1 MNSDTMSN
9 NPIPRKTKIVAT
21 IGPASD
27 SPEILKQ
34 MIEAGM
40 NVARLNMSF
49 GVDDV
54 QQQRLDRIRQVA
66 SDMGCSIAIMADTKG
81 IEIRTGKLA
90 DSTAEI
96 KADNKFILYSY
107 DREGNEQGV
116 SVNYA
121 NLHNEV
127 SPGTPILLNDGAI
140 ELEVQSIDQT
150 HGGEVHCRVIHG
162 GLLRENKSVNLP
174 DTQLEMSA
182 VSPENQEEILR
193 ELSFAAEN
201 NVEYIAASFVQNA
214 DDIIKMRAILA
225 DKGVKIPIIAKI
237 ENRAGIDNLTAI
249 VAVADGTM
257 VARGDLGV
265 ELPLAD
271 VPGMQK
277 RIIQATV
284 TSGKPVI
291 TATEM
296 LASME
301 NNPKPTRAE
310 ASDVA
315 NAILDGSS
323 AIMLSGETAMGKYPV
338 KSVQMMASLAV
349 RAEASLKEFGYLQKI
364 QPHSSNVVTEAVSQA
379 AITMANH
386 LKASAIIS
394 LTESGF
400 TSRQISKYR
409 PESMILAVTGR
420 KSVVLRSSMN
430 WGVYSIL
437 YKKGASNTEKL
448 DYALEEG
455 KRRGFIK
462 SQDIIVVTAGPG
474 QEAGG
479 TNMVRVITVP

>member
-1 MNSDTMSN
+1 MSK
-9 NPIPRKTKIVAT
+9 PPVQRKTKIVAT

-27 SPEILKQ
+27 SPEMLRK

-49 GVDDV
+49 GVDEV
-54 QQQRLDRIRQVA
+54 QQQRLERVRQVA
-66 SDMGCSIAIMADTKG
+66 REMGRPIAIMADTKG

-90 DSTAEI
+90 DGTAQI
-96 KADNKFILYSY
+96 SADEEFILYSY
-107 DREGNEQGV
+107 AREGSQSGV

-127 SPGTPILLNDGAI
+127 KEGTPILLNDGAI
-140 ELEVQSIDQT
+140 ELEVEHIEQD

-174 DTQLEMSA
+174 ETQLEMSA
-182 VSPENQEEILR
+182 VSPENQQEILR

-201 NVEYIAASFVQNA
+201 KVEYIAASFVQTA
-214 DDIIKMRAILA
+214 EDVIKMRSILT
-225 DKGVKIPIIAKI
+225 DKGVNIPIIAKI
-237 ENRAGIDNLTAI
+237 ENKAGIENLSAI

-271 VPGMQK
+271 VPTMQK
-277 RIIQATV
+277 QIIQATV

-301 NNPKPTRAE
+301 TNPKPTRAE

-338 KSVQMMASLAV
+338 ESVVMMASLAV
-349 RAEASLKEFGYLQKI
+349 RAEASLAEFGYLQKI
-364 QPHSSNVVTEAVSQA
+364 RPHSSNVVTEAVSQA

-409 PESMILAVTGR
+409 PESLILAVTR
-420 KSVVLRSSMN
+420 TESVVLRSAMN

-437 YKKGASNTEKL
+437 YKEGGNNDEKL
-448 DYALEEG
+448 DYALEVG
-455 KRRGFIK
+455 KSRGYIK
-462 SQDIIVVTAGPG
+462 PQDIIVVTAGPG

-479 TNMVRVITVP
+479 TNMVRVLTVP

>member
-1 MNSDTMSN
+1 MTNKLV
-9 NPIPRKTKIVAT
+9 PRKTKIVAT

-49 GVDDV
+49 GVDEV
-54 QQQRLDRIRQVA
+54 QQNRLDRIRQVA
-66 SDMGCSIAIMADTKG
+66 RDMGRSIAIMADTKG

-90 DSTAEI
+90 DGTI
-96 KADNKFILYSY
+96 MLNADDTFILYSY
-107 DREGNEQGV
+107 SREGNQEGV
-116 SVNYA
+116 SVNYN

-127 SPGTPILLNDGAI
+127 GKSTPILLNDGAI
-140 ELEVQSIDQT
+140 ELEVEDIVQE

-174 DTQLEMSA
+174 DTQLKMTA
-182 VSPENQEEILR
+182 VSPENQEEIYR

-201 NVEYIAASFVQNA
+201 KVEYIAASFVQDA
-214 DDIIKMRAILA
+214 EDVIKMRAILT
-225 DKGVKIPIIAKI
+225 DKGVNIPIIAKI
-237 ENRAGIDNLTAI
+237 ENRAGIDNLNAI

-271 VPGMQK
+271 VPAMQK
-277 RIIQATV
+277 RIIQSTV
-284 TSGKPVI
+284 SSGKPVI

-301 NNPKPTRAE
+301 ANPKPTRAE

-338 KSVQMMASLAV
+338 ESVKMMASIAI
-349 RAEASLKEFGYLQKI
+349 RAEASLKEFGFLQKI
-364 QPHSSNVVTEAVSQA
+364 KPHSSNVVTEAVSQA
-379 AITMANH
+379 AITMADH

-409 PESMILAVTGR
+409 PESLILAVTG
-420 KSVVLRSSMN
+420 SEDVVLRSSMN
-430 WGVYSIL
+430 WGVHSIL
-437 YKKGASNTEKL
+437 YKAGASNDEKL
-448 DYALEEG
+448 EYALEEG
-455 KRRGFIK
+455 KRLGFIK

>member
-1 MNSDTMSN
+1 MPNKLV
-9 NPIPRKTKIVAT
+9 PRKTKIVAT

-49 GVDDV
+49 GVDEV
-54 QQQRLDRIRQVA
+54 QQKRLDRVRQVA
-66 SDMGCSIAIMADTKG
+66 RDMGCSIAIMADTKG
-81 IEIRTGKLA
+81 IEIRTGRLA
-90 DSTAEI
+90 DGTATLN
-96 KADNKFILYSY
+96 ADDIFILYSY
-107 DREGNEQGV
+107 SREGNQDGV
-116 SVNYA
+116 SVNYS

-127 SPGTPILLNDGAI
+127 SKGTDILLNDGAI
-140 ELEVQSIDQT
+140 ELKVEEIMQE

-174 DTQLEMSA
+174 DTQLKMSA
-182 VSPENQEEILR
+182 VSPENQEEIYR
-193 ELSFAAEN
+193 ELTFAAEN
-201 NVEYIAASFVQNA
+201 KVEYIAASFVQDA
-214 DDIIKMRAILA
+214 EDVIKMRAILA
-225 DKGVKIPIIAKI
+225 DKGVSIPIIAKI
-237 ENRAGIDNLTAI
+237 ENRAGIENLNAI

-271 VPGMQK
+271 VPAMQK

-284 TSGKPVI
+284 SNGKPVI

-301 NNPKPTRAE
+301 ANPKPTRAE

-338 KSVQMMASLAV
+338 ESVKMMASIAI

-364 QPHSSNVVTEAVSQA
+364 KPHSSNVVTEAVSQA
-379 AITMANH
+379 AITMADH
-386 LKASAIIS
+386 LKAAAIIS

-409 PESMILAVTGR
+409 PESLILAVTG
-420 KSVVLRSSMN
+420 SEHVVLRSSMN

-437 YKKGASNTEKL
+437 YKAGASNAEKL
-448 DYALEEG
+448 EYALEEG
-455 KRRGFIK
+455 KRLGFIK

>member
-1 MNSDTMSN
+1 MINKAL
-9 NPIPRKTKIVAT
+9 PRKTKIVAT

-27 SPEILKQ
+27 SPEIIKQ
-34 MIEAGM
+34 MIESGM

-54 QQQRLDRIRQVA
+54 QQNRLNTIRQVA
-66 SDMGCSIAIMADTKG
+66 SDMGCYIAIMADTKG
-81 IEIRTGKLA
+81 IEIRTGKLVEG
-90 DSTAEI
+90 TARI
-96 KADNKFILYSY
+96 KADDMFILYSY
-107 DREGNEQGV
+107 TREGNEDGV
-116 SVNYA
+116 AVNYG

-127 SPGTPILLNDGAI
+127 TAGTSILLNDGAI
-140 ELEVQSIDQT
+140 ELEVEKIVQK

-182 VSPENQEEILR
+182 VSPENQEEIYR

-201 NVEYIAASFVQNA
+201 NVEYIAASFVQDA
-214 DDIIKMRAILA
+214 EDVIKMRAILE
-225 DKGVKIPIIAKI
+225 DKGVNIPIIAKI
-237 ENRAGIDNLTAI
+237 ENRAGIENLKAI

-271 VPGMQK
+271 VPAMQK
-277 RIIQATV
+277 RIIQSTV

-301 NNPKPTRAE
+301 SNPKPTRAE

-338 KSVQMMASLAV
+338 ESVKMMAALAT

-364 QPHSSNVVTEAVSQA
+364 KPHSSNVVTEAVSQA

-386 LKASAIIS
+386 LKATVIIS

-409 PESMILAVTGR
+409 PESLILAVTCS

-430 WGVYSIL
+430 WGVYSVL
-437 YKKGASNTEKL
+437 YKEGGSNQEKL

-455 KRRGFIK
+455 KRQGYIK
-462 SQDIIVVTAGPG
+462 SQDIIVVTAGPN

-479 TNMVRVITVP
+479 TNMVRVLTVP

>member
-1 MNSDTMSN
+1 MSN
-9 NPIPRKTKIVAT
+9 APALRKTKIVAT

-34 MIEAGM
+34 MINAGM

-49 GVDDV
+49 GVDET
-54 QQQRLDRIRQVA
+54 QQKRLEMIRRVA
-66 SDMGCSIAIMADTKG
+66 REMGQHIAIMADTKG

-90 DSTAEI
+90 GSSVELTAGE
-96 KADNKFILYSY
+96 NFILYSY
-107 DREGNEQGV
+107 AREGSEQGV
-116 SVNYA
+116 SVNYN

-127 SPGTPILLNDGAI
+127 KEGTHILLNDGAI
-140 ELEVQSIDQT
+140 ELAVTKIEQT
-150 HGGEVHCRVIHG
+150 HGGEVHCQVIHG

-174 DTQLEMSA
+174 ETQLEMSA
-182 VSPENQEEILR
+182 VSPENQKEILK

-201 NVEYIAASFVQNA
+201 NVEYIAASFVQTA
-214 DDIIKMRAILA
+214 DDVIKIRSILE
-225 DKGVKIPIIAKI
+225 DKGVSIPVIAKI
-237 ENRAGIDNLTAI
+237 ENKAGIENLSAI
-249 VAVADGTM
+249 VALADGTM

-277 RIIQATV
+277 RIIQSTV

-291 TATEM
+291 VATEM

-323 AIMLSGETAMGKYPV
+323 AIMLSGETAMGRYPV
-338 KSVQMMASLAV
+338 EAVKMMALLAE
-349 RAEASLKEFGYLQKI
+349 RAEASLAEFGYLQSI
-364 QPHSSNVVTEAVSQA
+364 RPHNSNVVTEAVSQA

-386 LKASAIIS
+386 LKAAAIIS

-409 PESMILAVTGR
+409 PESLILAVTCTE
-420 KSVVLRSSMN
+420 SVVLRSAMN
-430 WGVYSIL
+430 WGVYCIL
-437 YKKGASNTEKL
+437 YKEGGNNNEKL

-455 KRRGFIK
+455 KRCGFIK
-462 SQDIIVVTAGPG
+462 SKDIIVVTAGPG

-479 TNMVRVITVP
+479 TNMVRVLTVP

>member
-1 MNSDTMSN
+1 MSN
-9 NPIPRKTKIVAT
+9 TPVLRKTKIVAT

-27 SPEILKQ
+27 SPEILKK
-34 MIEAGM
+34 MIRAGM

-49 GVDDV
+49 GVDEV
-54 QQQRLDRIRQVA
+54 QQKRLETIRRVA
-66 SDMGCSIAIMADTKG
+66 REMGEHIAIMADTKG
-81 IEIRTGKLA
+81 IEIRTGKLV
-90 DSTAEI
+90 DTTAELT
-96 KADNKFILYSY
+96 AGDSFILYSY
-107 DREGNEQGV
+107 AREGNREGV
-116 SVNYA
+116 SINYH

-127 SPGTPILLNDGAI
+127 KKGTPILLNDGAI
-140 ELEVQSIDQT
+140 ELEVIKIEQI
-150 HGGEVHCRVIHG
+150 HGGEVHCQVIHG

-174 DTQLEMSA
+174 ETQLEMSA
-182 VSPENQEEILR
+182 VSPENQKEILK

-201 NVEYIAASFVQNA
+201 NVEYIAASFVQTA
-214 DDIIKMRAILA
+214 DDVIKIRAILS
-225 DKGVKIPIIAKI
+225 DKGVSIPVIAKI
-237 ENRAGIDNLTAI
+237 ENKAGIENLSAI

-277 RIIQATV
+277 RIIQSTV
-284 TSGKPVI
+284 TNGKPVI
-291 TATEM
+291 VATEM

-338 KSVQMMASLAV
+338 QAVEMMALLAV
-349 RAEASLKEFGYLQKI
+349 RAEESLAEFGYLQSI
-364 QPHSSNVVTEAVSQA
+364 RPHNSNVVTEAVSQA

-386 LKASAIIS
+386 LKADAIIS

-409 PESMILAVTGR
+409 PESLILAVTCTE
-420 KSVVLRSSMN
+420 SVVLRSAMN
-430 WGVYSIL
+430 WGVYSVL
-437 YKKGASNTEKL
+437 YKEGGNNNEKL

-455 KRRGFIK
+455 KRYGFIK

-479 TNMVRVITVP
+479 TNMVRVLTVP

>member
-1 MNSDTMSN
+1 MSKKLL
-9 NPIPRKTKIVAT
+9 PRKTKIVAT

-27 SPEILKQ
+27 DPDILKQ
-34 MIEAGM
+34 MIKAGM

-49 GVDDV
+49 GVDEV
-54 QQQRLDRIRQVA
+54 QQNRLDLIRRVA
-66 SDMGCSIAIMADTKG
+66 RDMGCSIAIMADTKG

-90 DSTAEI
+90 RAKAELN
-96 KADNKFILYSY
+96 AGDQFILYSY
-107 DREGNEQGV
+107 TREGDYQGV
-116 SVNYA
+116 SVNYG

-127 SPGTPILLNDGAI
+127 SKGTPILLNDGAI
-140 ELEVQSIDQT
+140 ELEVEEIIQK

-162 GLLRENKSVNLP
+162 GVLRENKSVNLP

-182 VSPENQEEILR
+182 VSAENQEEIYR

-201 NVEYIAASFVQNA
+201 NVEYVAASFVQDA
-214 DDIIKMRAILA
+214 EDVIKMRAILE
-225 DKGVKIPIIAKI
+225 DKGVDIPIIAKI
-237 ENRAGIDNLTAI
+237 ENRAGIDNLKAI

-277 RIIQATV
+277 RIIQSTV

-301 NNPKPTRAE
+301 SNPKPTRAE

-338 KSVQMMASLAV
+338 ESVKMMASLAT
-349 RAEASLKEFGYLQKI
+349 RAEVSLKEFGYLQKI

-379 AITMANH
+379 AITMADH
-386 LKASAIIS
+386 LKAAAIIS

-409 PESMILAVTGR
+409 PESLILAVTGS
-420 KSVVLRSSMN
+420 KTVLMRSSMN

-437 YKKGASNTEKL
+437 YKEGATNAEKL
-448 DYALEEG
+448 DYALVEG

-479 TNMVRVITVP
+479 TNMVRVLTVP

>member
-1 MNSDTMSN
+1 MT
-9 NPIPRKTKIVAT
+9 NPIVLRKTKIVAT

-27 SPEILKQ
+27 SDEILKK

-49 GVDDV
+49 GVDEV
-54 QQQRLDRIRQVA
+54 QQQRLDRVRRVA
-66 SDMGCSIAIMADTKG
+66 KEMGRHIAIMADTKG

-90 DSTAEI
+90 DGTVRLAAGEE
-96 KADNKFILYSY
+96 FILYSY
-107 DREGNEQGV
+107 NREGNQEGV

-127 SPGTPILLNDGAI
+127 KAGTPILLNDGAI
-140 ELEVQSIDQT
+140 ELEVEKIEQS

-174 DTQLEMSA
+174 ETQLEMSA

-201 NVEYIAASFVQNA
+201 NVEYIAASFVQTA
-214 DDIIKMRAILA
+214 EDVLKMRSILE
-225 DKGVKIPIIAKI
+225 DKGVNIPIIAKI
-237 ENRAGIDNLTAI
+237 ENKAGIENLNAI

-284 TSGKPVI
+284 TNGKPVI

-301 NNPKPTRAE
+301 SNPKPTRAE

-323 AIMLSGETAMGKYPV
+323 AIMLSGETAMGKYPIQ
-338 KSVQMMASLAV
+338 SVQMMASLPL
-349 RAEASLKEFGYLQKI
+349 RAEASLSEFGYLQKI
-364 QPHSSNVVTEAVSQA
+364 RPHSSNVVTEAVSQA

-386 LKASAIIS
+386 LKVTAIIS

-409 PESMILAVTGR
+409 PESFILAVTCTE
-420 KSVVLRSSMN
+420 SVVMRSAMN
-430 WGVYSIL
+430 WGVYTIL
-437 YKKGASNTEKL
+437 YKEGGNNDEKL
-448 DYALEEG
+448 DYALVEG
-455 KRRGFIK
+455 KRLGYLK
-462 SQDIIVVTAGPG
+462 SQDIVVVTAGPG

-479 TNMVRVITVP
+479 TNMVRVLTVP

>member
-1 MNSDTMSN
+1 MSN
-9 NPIPRKTKIVAT
+9 KLLPRKTKIVAT

-27 SPEILKQ
+27 NPEILKQ

-49 GVDDV
+49 GVDEV
-54 QQQRLDRIRQVA
+54 QQNRLDLIRQVA
-66 SDMGCSIAIMADTKG
+66 RDMGCSIAIMADTKG
-81 IEIRTGKLA
+81 IEIRTGPLTSAK
-90 DSTAEI
+90 AELN
-96 KADNKFILYSY
+96 AGDQFILYSY
-107 DREGNEQGV
+107 TRVGDCQGV
-116 SVNYA
+116 SVNYG

-127 SPGTPILLNDGAI
+127 IKGTPILLNDGAI
-140 ELEVQSIDQT
+140 ELEVEEIVQK

-174 DTQLEMSA
+174 DTQLEMTA
-182 VSPENQEEILR
+182 VSPENQEEIYR

-201 NVEYIAASFVQNA
+201 NVEYIAASFVQGA
-214 DDIIKMRAILA
+214 EDVIKMRSILE
-225 DKGVKIPIIAKI
+225 DKGVDIPIIAKI
-237 ENRAGIDNLTAI
+237 ENRAGIENLKAI

-284 TSGKPVI
+284 TRGKPVI

-301 NNPKPTRAE
+301 SNPKPTRAE

-338 KSVQMMASLAV
+338 ESVKMMATLAI
-349 RAEASLKEFGYLQKI
+349 RAELSLKEFGYLQNI
-364 QPHSSNVVTEAVSQA
+364 QPHNSNVVTEAVSQA

-386 LKASAIIS
+386 LKAAAIIS

-409 PESMILAVTGR
+409 PESLIVAVTG
-420 KSVVLRSSMN
+420 SETVLMRSSMN

-437 YKKGASNTEKL
+437 YKEGATNTEKL
-448 DYALEEG
+448 DYALVEA

-462 SQDIIVVTAGPG
+462 SQDIVVVTAGPG

-479 TNMVRVITVP
+479 TNMVRVLTVP

>member
-1 MNSDTMSN
+1 MSN
-9 NPIPRKTKIVAT
+9 KAVPRKTKIVAT

-27 SPEILKQ
+27 SPEILKK

-49 GVDDV
+49 GVDEV
-54 QQQRLDRIRQVA
+54 QQNRLNTIRKVA
-66 SDMGCSIAIMADTKG
+66 KEMGCSIAIMADTKG

-90 DSTAEI
+90 ENTVTLN
-96 KADNKFILYSY
+96 ADDNFILYSY
-107 DREGNEQGV
+107 TREGNQQGV
-116 SVNYA
+116 SVNYS

-127 SPGTPILLNDGAI
+127 RVGTAILLNDGAI
-140 ELEVQSIDQT
+140 ELEVKSIDET
-150 HGGEVHCRVIHG
+150 HGGEVHCQVIHG

-174 DTQLEMSA
+174 DTELSMSA
-182 VSPENQEEILR
+182 VSPENQEEIFR
-193 ELSFAAEN
+193 ELGFAAEN
-201 NVEYIAASFVQNA
+201 NVEYVAASFVQNA
-214 DDIIKMRAILA
+214 EDVIKMRAILE
-225 DKGVKIPIIAKI
+225 DKGASIPIIAKI
-237 ENRAGIDNLTAI
+237 ENKAGIENLAAI

-271 VPGMQK
+271 VPAMQK
-277 RIIQATV
+277 RIIQSTV

-323 AIMLSGETAMGKYPV
+323 AIMLSGETAMGRYPV
-338 KSVQMMASLAV
+338 ESVKMMAALSI

-364 QPHSSNVVTEAVSQA
+364 KPHSSNVVTEAVSQA

-409 PESMILAVTGR
+409 PESLILAVTGSE
-420 KSVVLRSSMN
+420 SVVLRSSMN
-430 WGVYSIL
+430 WGVYSVL
-437 YKKGASNTEKL
+437 YKGGGNNSEKL
-448 DYALEEG
+448 EYALEEG
-455 KRRGFIK
+455 KRHGFIK
-462 SQDIIVVTAGPG
+462 SQDIVVVTTGPG

>member
-1 MNSDTMSN
+1 MTNKVV
-9 NPIPRKTKIVAT
+9 PRKTKIVAT

-34 MIEAGM
+34 MMEAGM

-49 GVDDV
+49 GVDEI
-54 QQQRLDRIRQVA
+54 QQNRLDTIRRVA
-66 SDMGCSIAIMADTKG
+66 HEMGYSIAIMADTKG
-81 IEIRTGKLA
+81 IEIRTGKLLD
-90 DSTAEI
+90 DSVMLNAG
-96 KADNKFILYSY
+96 DDFILYSY
-107 DREGNEQGV
+107 TRQGNEQGV
-116 SVNYA
+116 SVNYG

-127 SPGTPILLNDGAI
+127 KRGTPILLNDGAI
-140 ELEVQSIDQT
+140 ELEVQDMIKK

-182 VSPENQEEILR
+182 VSPENQEEIYR
-193 ELSFAAEN
+193 ELSFAAKN
-201 NVEYIAASFVQNA
+201 NVEYIAASFVQGA
-214 DDIIKMRAILA
+214 DDILKMRAILE
-225 DKGVKIPIIAKI
+225 DKGVNIPIIAKI
-237 ENRAGIDNLTAI
+237 ENKAGIENLKAI

-271 VPGMQK
+271 VPAMQK
-277 RIIQATV
+277 RIIQSTV

-301 NNPKPTRAE
+301 SNPKPTRAE

-323 AIMLSGETAMGKYPV
+323 AIMLSGETAMGNYPV
-338 KSVQMMASLAV
+338 ESVKMMASLAI
-349 RAEASLKEFGYLQKI
+349 RAEVSLKEFGYLQKI
-364 QPHSSNVVTEAVSQA
+364 KPHNSNVVTEAVSQA

-386 LKASAIIS
+386 LKAAAIIS

-409 PESMILAVTGR
+409 PDSFILAVTC
-420 KSVVLRSSMN
+420 SELVVLRSSMN
-430 WGVYSIL
+430 WGVYSLL
-437 YKKGASNTEKL
+437 YKGGGSNAEKL
-448 DYALEEG
+448 DFAIEEG
-455 KRRGFIK
+455 KRRGFINA
-462 SQDIIVVTAGPG
+462 QDILVVTAGPG

-479 TNMVRVITVP
+479 TNMVRVITVT

>member
-1 MNSDTMSN
+1 MSKKTAM
-9 NPIPRKTKIVAT
+9 RKTKIVAT

-27 SPEILKQ
+27 SPEILRQ

-49 GVDDV
+49 GVDEV
-54 QQQRLDRIRQVA
+54 QQKRLDLIRQVA
-66 SDMGCSIAIMADTKG
+66 RDMGRSIAIMADTKG
-81 IEIRTGKLA
+81 IEIRTGKLLDTTTTLNA
-90 DSTAEI
+90 D
-96 KADNKFILYSY
+96 DMFILYSY
-107 DREGNEQGV
+107 SREGNQQGV

-121 NLHNEV
+121 NLYNEV
-127 SPGTPILLNDGAI
+127 GPGTAILLNDGAI
-140 ELEVQSIDQT
+140 ELEVVEIVQK

-182 VSPENQEEILR
+182 VSPENQEEIYR

-201 NVEYIAASFVQNA
+201 NVEYIAASFVQDA
-214 DDIIKMRAILA
+214 EDIIKMRAILE
-225 DKGVKIPIIAKI
+225 DKGVTIPIIAKI
-237 ENRAGIDNLTAI
+237 ENRAGIENLKAI
-249 VAVADGTM
+249 VVVADGTM

-271 VPGMQK
+271 VPAMQK
-277 RIIQATV
+277 RIIQTTV

-301 NNPKPTRAE
+301 ANPKPTRAE

-323 AIMLSGETAMGKYPV
+323 AIMLSGETAVGKYPV
-338 KSVQMMASLAV
+338 ESVKMMASLAV
-349 RAEASLKEFGYLQKI
+349 RAEASLREFGYLQKI
-364 QPHSSNVVTEAVSQA
+364 KPHSSNVVTEAVSQA
-379 AITMANH
+379 AITMADH
-386 LKASAIIS
+386 LKAAAIIS

-409 PESMILAVTGR
+409 PESLILAVTA
-420 KSVVLRSSMN
+420 SETVVLHSSMN

-437 YKKGASNTEKL
+437 YKEGGSNAEKL
-448 DYALEEG
+448 DYALTEAKHLG
-455 KRRGFIK
+455 LIK
-462 SQDIIVVTAGPG
+462 TQDIIVVTAGPG

>member
-1 MNSDTMSN
+1 MTNK
-9 NPIPRKTKIVAT
+9 PVQRKTKIVAT

-27 SPEILKQ
+27 SPEMLKQ

-49 GVDDV
+49 GVDEV
-54 QQQRLDRIRQVA
+54 QQDRLERVRQVA
-66 SDMGCSIAIMADTKG
+66 QEMGRPIAIMADTKG

-90 DSTAEI
+90 DGTAELS
-96 KADNKFILYSY
+96 AGEEFILYSY
-107 DREGNEQGV
+107 SREGNKEGV
-116 SVNYA
+116 SINYA

-127 SPGTPILLNDGAI
+127 QEGTPILLNDGAI
-140 ELEVQSIDQT
+140 ELEVERIEQS

-174 DTQLEMSA
+174 ETQLKMSA
-182 VSPENQEEILR
+182 VSPENQQEILR

-201 NVEYIAASFVQNA
+201 NVEYIAASFVQTA
-214 DDIIKMRAILA
+214 EDVIRMRSILE

-237 ENRAGIDNLTAI
+237 ENKAGIENLNAI

-271 VPGMQK
+271 VPSMQK

-284 TSGKPVI
+284 TNGKPVI

-338 KSVQMMASLAV
+338 EAVKMMASLAV
-349 RAEASLKEFGYLQKI
+349 RAEASLAEFGYLQKI
-364 QPHSSNVVTEAVSQA
+364 RPHSSNVVTEAVSQA

-409 PESMILAVTGR
+409 PESLILAVTCTS
-420 KSVVLRSSMN
+420 SVVQRSAMN

-437 YKKGASNTEKL
+437 YKEEGDNIKKL
-448 DYALEEG
+448 EYALEEG
-455 KRRGFIK
+455 KRCGYIK

-479 TNMVRVITVP
+479 TNMVRVLTVP

>member
-1 MNSDTMSN
+1 
-9 NPIPRKTKIVAT
+9 
-21 IGPASD
+21 
-27 SPEILKQ
+27 
-34 MIEAGM
+34 
-40 NVARLNMSF
+40 
-49 GVDDV
+49 
-54 QQQRLDRIRQVA
+54 
-66 SDMGCSIAIMADTKG
+66 
-81 IEIRTGKLA
+81 
-90 DSTAEI
+90 
-96 KADNKFILYSY
+96 
-107 DREGNEQGV
+107 
-116 SVNYA
+116 

-127 SPGTPILLNDGAI
+127 SKGTPILLNDGAI
-140 ELEVQSIDQT
+140 ELEVEDIVQK

-182 VSPENQEEILR
+182 VSPENQEEIYR

-214 DDIIKMRAILA
+214 EDVIKIRAILA
-225 DKGVKIPIIAKI
+225 DKGVDIPIIAKI
-237 ENRAGIDNLTAI
+237 ENRAGIENLTSI

-277 RIIQATV
+277 RIIQSTV

-301 NNPKPTRAE
+301 SNPKPTRAE
-310 ASDVA
+310 ASDVV

-338 KSVQMMASLAV
+338 ESVKMMASLAIH
-349 RAEASLKEFGYLQKI
+349 AEASLKEFGYLQKI
-364 QPHSSNVVTEAVSQA
+364 KPHNSNVVTEAVSQA

-409 PESMILAVTGR
+409 PESLILAITGTE
-420 KSVVLRSSMN
+420 SVVLRSSMN

-437 YKKGASNTEKL
+437 YKEGATNTEKL
-448 DYALEEG
+448 DYGLEEG
-455 KRRGFIK
+455 KLRGYLK
-462 SQDIIVVTAGPG
+462 SQDIVVVTTGPG
-474 QEAGG
+474 QKAGG

>member
-1 MNSDTMSN
+1 MTNKAV
-9 NPIPRKTKIVAT
+9 PRKTKIVAT
-21 IGPASD
+21 VGPASD

-34 MIEAGM
+34 MIDAGM

-49 GVDDV
+49 GVDEV
-54 QQQRLDRIRQVA
+54 QQKRLDTIRQVA
-66 SDMGCSIAIMADTKG
+66 SDMGRSIAIMADTKG
-81 IEIRTGKLA
+81 IEIRTGKLTDGTARLNA
-90 DSTAEI
+90 D
-96 KADNKFILYSY
+96 DQFILYSY
-107 DREGNEQGV
+107 AREGNQKGV

-127 SPGTPILLNDGAI
+127 SKDTPILLNDGAI
-140 ELEVQSIDQT
+140 ELQVEEIVQM

-182 VSPENQEEILR
+182 VSPENQEEIYR

-201 NVEYIAASFVQNA
+201 NVEYVAASFVQDA
-214 DDIIKMRAILA
+214 EDVIKMRAILE
-225 DKGVKIPIIAKI
+225 DKGVNIPIIAKI
-237 ENRAGIDNLTAI
+237 ENRAGIENLKAI

-271 VPGMQK
+271 VPAMQK
-277 RIIQATV
+277 RIIQSTV

-301 NNPKPTRAE
+301 TNPKPTRAE

-338 KSVQMMASLAV
+338 ESVKMMASLAV

-364 QPHSSNVVTEAVSQA
+364 KPHSSNVVTEAVSQA

-386 LKASAIIS
+386 LKAAAIIS

-409 PESMILAVTGR
+409 PESLILAVTASE
-420 KSVVLRSSMN
+420 SVVSRSSMN
-430 WGVYSIL
+430 WGVYCVL
-437 YKKGASNTEKL
+437 YKNGGDNDAKL
-448 DYALEEG
+448 DYALEQG
-455 KRRGFIK
+455 KLHGFIK

-474 QEAGG
+474 QKAGG

>member
-1 MNSDTMSN
+1 MPNS
-9 NPIPRKTKIVAT
+9 PAPRKTKIVAT

-27 SPEILKQ
+27 SPEILRQ

-49 GVDDV
+49 GVDEV
-54 QQQRLDRIRQVA
+54 QQQRLDLIRQVA
-66 SDMGCSIAIMADTKG
+66 REVGRPIAIMADTKG
-81 IEIRTGKLA
+81 IEIRTGKLR
-90 DSTAEI
+90 DEKAEI
-96 KADNKFILYSY
+96 NAGDEFILYSY
-107 DREGNEQGV
+107 RREGNEQGV
-116 SVNYA
+116 SVNYG

-127 SPGTPILLNDGAI
+127 NKGTPILLNDGAI
-140 ELEVQSIDQT
+140 ELEVEEIQQE
-150 HGGEVHCRVIHG
+150 HGGEVHCRVVHG
-162 GLLRENKSVNLP
+162 GQLRENKSVNLP

-193 ELSFAAEN
+193 ELAFAAEN

-214 DDIIKMRAILA
+214 EDVIKMRAILE
-225 DKGVKIPIIAKI
+225 DKGVSIPIIAKI
-237 ENRAGIDNLTAI
+237 ENRAGIDNLSAI

-271 VPGMQK
+271 VPSMQK
-277 RIIQATV
+277 RIIKATV
-284 TSGKPVI
+284 TNGKPVI

-301 NNPKPTRAE
+301 SNPKPTRAE

-323 AIMLSGETAMGKYPV
+323 AIMLSGETAVGKYPV
-338 KSVQMMASLAV
+338 ESVKMMATLAV
-349 RAEASLKEFGYLQKI
+349 RAEASLAEFGYLQKI
-364 QPHSSNVVTEAVSQA
+364 RPHSSNVVTEAVSQA

-386 LKASAIIS
+386 LNAAAIIS

-409 PESMILAVTGR
+409 PESLILAVTGSE
-420 KSVVLRSSMN
+420 SVVLRSAMN

-437 YKKGASNTEKL
+437 YKEGSNNKEKL
-448 DYALEEG
+448 DYALAEG
-455 KRRGFIK
+455 KYYGFIK

-474 QEAGG
+474 HEAGG

>member
-1 MNSDTMSN
+1 MTSKAA
-9 NPIPRKTKIVAT
+9 PRKTKIVAT

-27 SPEILKQ
+27 SPEILRQ
-34 MIEAGM
+34 MIAAGM

-49 GVDDV
+49 GVGEV
-54 QQQRLDRIRQVA
+54 QQKRLDTIRQVA
-66 SDMGCSIAIMADTKG
+66 SDMGRSIAVMADTKG

-90 DSTAEI
+90 DGRATLNAN
-96 KADNKFILYSY
+96 DMFILYSY
-107 DREGNEQGV
+107 SREGNQQGV
-116 SVNYA
+116 SVNYS

-127 SPGTPILLNDGAI
+127 NQGTPILLNDGAI
-140 ELEVQSIDQT
+140 ELEVIEIIQT

-174 DTQLEMSA
+174 DTQLEMTA
-182 VSPENQEEILR
+182 VSPENQEEIYR

-201 NVEYIAASFVQNA
+201 KVEYIAASFVQDA
-214 DDIIKMRAILA
+214 EDVIKIRAILQ
-225 DKGVKIPIIAKI
+225 DKGVNIPIIAKI
-237 ENRAGIDNLTAI
+237 ENRAGIENLTAI

-271 VPGMQK
+271 VPAMQK
-277 RIIQATV
+277 RIIQSTV

-301 NNPKPTRAE
+301 TNPKPTRAE

-323 AIMLSGETAMGKYPV
+323 AIMLSGETAMGNYPV
-338 KSVQMMASLAV
+338 ESVNMMAALAV

-364 QPHSSNVVTEAVSQA
+364 KPHGSNVVTEAVSQA

-386 LKASAIIS
+386 LKATAIIS

-409 PESMILAVTGR
+409 PESLILAVTCAE
-420 KSVVLRSSMN
+420 SVVLRSSMN

-437 YKKGASNTEKL
+437 YKACGSNVEKL
-448 DYALEEG
+448 EFALEEG
-455 KRRGFIK
+455 KLQGFFK

-479 TNMVRVITVP
+479 TNMVRVLTVP

>member
-1 MNSDTMSN
+1 MTNKAV
-9 NPIPRKTKIVAT
+9 PRKTKIVGT

-49 GVDDV
+49 GVGEV
-54 QQQRLDRIRQVA
+54 LQNRLNMIRKVA
-66 SDMGCSIAIMADTKG
+66 SEMGCSIAIMADTKG

-90 DSTAEI
+90 DGTARLS
-96 KADNKFILYSY
+96 ADDCFILYSY
-107 DREGNEQGV
+107 TREGNQEGV

-127 SPGTPILLNDGAI
+127 SAGTSILLNDGAI
-140 ELEVQSIDQT
+140 ELEVENIVQE

-174 DTQLEMSA
+174 DTQLEMTA
-182 VSPENQEEILR
+182 VSPENQEEIYR

-201 NVEYIAASFVQNA
+201 NVEYIAASFVQDA
-214 DDIIKMRAILA
+214 EDVIKMRSILE
-225 DKGVKIPIIAKI
+225 DKGVSIPIIAKI
-237 ENRAGIDNLTAI
+237 ENRAGIDNLKAI

-271 VPGMQK
+271 VPAMQK

-301 NNPKPTRAE
+301 SNPKPTRAE

-338 KSVQMMASLAV
+338 ESVKMMASLAI

-364 QPHSSNVVTEAVSQA
+364 TPHTSNIVTEAVSQA
-379 AITMANH
+379 AITMADH

-409 PESMILAVTGR
+409 PESLILAVTAS
-420 KSVVLRSSMN
+420 KTVVLRSSMN
-430 WGVYSIL
+430 WGVYSVL
-437 YKKGASNTEKL
+437 YKDGGNNTEKL
-448 DYALEEG
+448 DYAIEEG
-455 KRRGFIK
+455 KRQGFIK
-462 SQDIIVVTAGPG
+462 SQDIIVVTTGPG

-479 TNMVRVITVP
+479 TNMVRVLTVP

>member
-1 MNSDTMSN
+1 MMNKAV
-9 NPIPRKTKIVAT
+9 PRKTKIVAT

-27 SPEILKQ
+27 SPDILKK

-49 GVDDV
+49 GVDEV
-54 QQQRLDRIRQVA
+54 QQNRLDTIRRVA
-66 SDMGCSIAIMADTKG
+66 RDMGCSIAIMADTKG
-81 IEIRTGKLA
+81 IEIRTGKLTNDTTTLSA
-90 DSTAEI
+90 D
-96 KADNKFILYSY
+96 DKFILYSY
-107 DREGNEQGV
+107 AREGNQDGV

-127 SPGTPILLNDGAI
+127 NPGTSILLNDGAI
-140 ELEVQSIDQT
+140 ELEVEEIIQT
-150 HGGEVHCRVIHG
+150 YGGEVHCRVIHG

-174 DTQLEMSA
+174 DTQLQMSA
-182 VSPENQEEILR
+182 VSPENQEEIR
-193 ELSFAAEN
+193 QELSFAAEN
-201 NVEYIAASFVQNA
+201 NVEYIAASFVQDA
-214 DDIIKMRAILA
+214 EDVIKMRAILA
-225 DKGVKIPIIAKI
+225 DKGVDIPIIAKI
-237 ENRAGIDNLTAI
+237 ENRAGIDNLKAI

-271 VPGMQK
+271 VPAMQK
-277 RIIQATV
+277 RIIQSTV

-301 NNPKPTRAE
+301 MNPKPTRAE

-323 AIMLSGETAMGKYPV
+323 AIMLSGETAMGKYPAESV
-338 KSVQMMASLAV
+338 KMMASLAV

-364 QPHSSNVVTEAVSQA
+364 TPHGSNVVTEAVSQA

-386 LKASAIIS
+386 LKAAAIIS

-409 PESMILAVTGR
+409 PESLILAVTCSE
-420 KSVVLRSSMN
+420 SVVLRSSMN
-430 WGVYSIL
+430 WGVYSLL
-437 YKKGASNTEKL
+437 YREGGNNTEKL
-448 DYALEEG
+448 EFALEEG
-455 KRRGFIK
+455 KYYGFIK
-462 SQDIIVVTAGPG
+462 SKDIIVVTAGPG

>member
-1 MNSDTMSN
+1 MTNKAV
-9 NPIPRKTKIVAT
+9 PRKTKIVAT

-27 SPEILKQ
+27 SPEILRE
-34 MIEAGM
+34 MIAAGM

-49 GVDDV
+49 GVDEV
-54 QQQRLDRIRQVA
+54 QQQRLDRVRQVA
-66 SDMGCSIAIMADTKG
+66 KEMGQSIAIMADTKG

-90 DSTAEI
+90 DLTV
-96 KADNKFILYSY
+96 KLHADDIFILYSY
-107 DREGNEQGV
+107 TREGNQQGV
-116 SVNYA
+116 SVNYS

-127 SPGTPILLNDGAI
+127 SIGTPILLNDGAI
-140 ELEVQSIDQT
+140 DLEVVAIEQQ
-150 HGGEVHCRVIHG
+150 HGGEVHCKVIHG

-174 DTQLEMSA
+174 DTQLKMSA
-182 VSPENQEEILR
+182 VSPENQEEIFR

-201 NVEYIAASFVQNA
+201 NVEYIAASFVQDA
-214 DDIIKMRAILA
+214 EDVIKMRAILQ
-225 DKGVKIPIIAKI
+225 DKGVTIPIIAKI
-237 ENRAGIDNLTAI
+237 ENRAGIENLNAI

-271 VPGMQK
+271 VPAMQK
-277 RIIQATV
+277 RIIQSTV

-301 NNPKPTRAE
+301 TNPKPTRAE

-338 KSVQMMASLAV
+338 ESVKMMASLAI

-364 QPHSSNVVTEAVSQA
+364 KPHSSNIVTEAVSQA

-386 LKASAIIS
+386 LKATAIIS

-409 PESMILAVTGR
+409 PESLILAVTGSE
-420 KSVVLRSSMN
+420 SVVLRSSMN
-430 WGVYSIL
+430 WGVHSIL
-437 YKKGASNTEKL
+437 YKEGASNVEKL
-448 DYALEEG
+448 EFALEEG
-455 KRRGFIK
+455 KRLGFIK
-462 SQDIIVVTAGPG
+462 PQDIIVVTAGPG

>member
-1 MNSDTMSN
+1 MSKN
-9 NPIPRKTKIVAT
+9 RKTKIIAT

-27 SPEILKQ
+27 SPEVLKQ
-34 MIEAGM
+34 IIDAGM
-40 NVARLNMSF
+40 NVARINMSF
-49 GVDDV
+49 GVGEA
-54 QQQRLDRIRQVA
+54 QQQRLDRVRAVA
-66 SDMGCSIAIMADTKG
+66 REMGRHIPIMADTKG
-81 IEIRTGKLA
+81 IEIRTGKLSNNSA
-90 DSTAEI
+90 ELNAGDS
-96 KADNKFILYSY
+96 FVLYSY
-107 DREGNEQGV
+107 AREGNSKGV
-116 SVNYA
+116 SVNYQ

-127 SPGTPILLNDGAI
+127 KTGTPIMLNDGLI
-140 ELEVQSIDQT
+140 ELEVEKIVT
-150 HGGEVHCRVIHG
+150 AHGGETHCRIIHG
-162 GLLRENKSVNLP
+162 GTLKEHKSVNLP
-174 DTQLEMSA
+174 DTQLEMS
-182 VSPENQEEILR
+182 VISPETQKEIFD
-193 ELSFAAEN
+193 ELDFAARNE
-201 NVEYIAASFVQNA
+201 VQYIAASFVQTA
-214 DDIIKMRAILA
+214 EDIIRIRTYLE
-225 DKGVKIPIIAKI
+225 DKGVDIPIIAKI
-237 ENRAGIDNLTAI
+237 ENKAGIDNLNAI

-284 TSGKPVI
+284 TNGKPVI

-315 NAILDGSS
+315 NAILDGTS
-323 AIMLSGETAMGKYPV
+323 AIMLSGETAVGKYPV
-338 KSVQMMASLAV
+338 ESVKMMASLSV
-349 RAEASLKEFGYLQKI
+349 KAEASLAEFGYLQKI
-364 QPHSSNVVTEAVSQA
+364 QPHQANVVTEAVSQA

-409 PESMILAVTGR
+409 PESIILAVTR
-420 KSVVLRSSMN
+420 TESVVLSSAMN
-430 WGVYSIL
+430 WGVYAIH
-437 YKKGASNTEKL
+437 YKAAGSNDDLIEF
-448 DYALEEG
+448 ALKAG
-455 KRRGFIK
+455 KRNGFIK
-462 SQDIIVVTAGPG
+462 PQDIVVVTTGPD

>member
-1 MNSDTMSN
+1 MTNT
-9 NPIPRKTKIVAT
+9 ILHRKTKIIAT

-27 SPEILKQ
+27 SVEILTK

-54 QQQRLDRIRQVA
+54 QQNRLDRIRQVA
-66 SDMGCSIAIMADTKG
+66 KNMGRSIAIMADTKG
-81 IEIRTGKLA
+81 IEIRTGKLVDA
-90 DSTAEI
+90 TTELNAG
-96 KADNKFILYSY
+96 DNFILYSY
-107 DREGNEQGV
+107 TREGNSEGV

-127 SPGTPILLNDGAI
+127 SKGTPILLNDGAI
-140 ELEVQSIDQT
+140 ELEVDNIEQT
-150 HGGEVHCRVIHG
+150 HGGEVHCRIIHG

-174 DTQLEMSA
+174 DTQLNMTA
-182 VSPENQEEILR
+182 VSPENQEEIHK
-193 ELSFAAEN
+193 ELTFAAEN
-201 NVEYIAASFVQNA
+201 NVDYIAASFVQDA
-214 DDIIKMRAILA
+214 EDVIKMRAILA
-225 DKGVKIPIIAKI
+225 DRGVEIPIIAKI
-237 ENRAGIDNLTAI
+237 ENRAGIENLNAI

-271 VPGMQK
+271 VPAMQK

-284 TSGKPVI
+284 TNGKPVI

-301 NNPKPTRAE
+301 ANPKPTRAE

-315 NAILDGSS
+315 NAILDGTS
-323 AIMLSGETAMGKYPV
+323 AIMLSGETAMGDYPV
-338 KSVQMMASLAV
+338 ESVKMMSSIAV
-349 RAEASLKEFGYLQKI
+349 RAESSLKEFGYLQNIK
-364 QPHSSNVVTEAVSQA
+364 PHHSNVVTEAVSQA

-386 LKASAIIS
+386 LKATAIIS

-409 PESMILAVTGR
+409 PESLILAVTGQE
-420 KSVVLRSSMN
+420 SVVLRSSMN
-430 WGVYSIL
+430 WGVFSIL
-437 YKKGASNTEKL
+437 YKEGATNDEKL
-448 DYALEEG
+448 EYALEEG
-455 KRRGFIK
+455 KNKGFFK
-462 SQDIIVVTAGPG
+462 PLDILVVTAGPR

-479 TNMVRVITVP
+479 TNMVRVINVPE

>member
-1 MNSDTMSN
+1 MKN
-9 NPIPRKTKIVAT
+9 IPVHRKTKIVAT

-27 SPEILKQ
+27 SPEIIKQ

-54 QQQRLDRIRQVA
+54 QQQRLDRVRQVA
-66 SDMGCSIAIMADTKG
+66 KEMGRFVAIMADTKG
-81 IEIRTGKLA
+81 IEIRAGKLEGGKVEINA
-90 DSTAEI
+90 AE
-96 KADNKFILYSY
+96 AFTLYSY
-107 DREGNEQGV
+107 KKEGNKQGV

-127 SPGTPILLNDGAI
+127 GPGTPILLNDGAI
-140 ELEVQSIDQT
+140 ELEVEKVEDKN
-150 HGGEVHCRVIHG
+150 GGEVHCRIIHG

-174 DTQLEMSA
+174 DTQLEMTA
-182 VSPENQEEILR
+182 VSPENQEEIYR

-201 NVEYIAASFVQNA
+201 NVEYIAASFVQDA
-214 DDIIKMRAILA
+214 EDVIKMRAILE

-237 ENRAGIDNLTAI
+237 ENRAGIENLSAI
-249 VAVADGTM
+249 VAMADGTM

-284 TSGKPVI
+284 TKGKPVI

-310 ASDVA
+310 ASDVV

-323 AIMLSGETAMGKYPV
+323 AIMLSGETAMGDYPV
-338 KSVQMMASLAV
+338 ESVKMMATLAL
-349 RAEASLKEFGYLQKI
+349 RAEASLAEFGFLQQI
-364 QPHSSNVVTEAVSQA
+364 QPHGSNVVTEAVSQA

-386 LKASAIIS
+386 LKAAAIIS

-409 PESMILAVTGR
+409 PESLILAVTCQE
-420 KSVVLRSSMN
+420 SVVLRTTMN
-430 WGVYSIL
+430 WGVYAIL
-437 YKKGASNTEKL
+437 YDCGGDNNEKL
-448 DYALEEG
+448 NFAIDKAKHCGYL
-455 KRRGFIK
+455 K
-462 SQDIIVVTAGPG
+462 SQDIVVVTAGPG

-479 TNMVRVITVP
+479 TNMVRVVTVP

>member
-1 MNSDTMSN
+1 MSN
-9 NPIPRKTKIVAT
+9 NPAPRKTKIVAT

-27 SPEILKQ
+27 SPQILKQ
-34 MIEAGM
+34 MIAAGM

-49 GVDDV
+49 GVDEV
-54 QQQRLDRIRQVA
+54 QQQRLDRVRQVA
-66 SDMGCSIAIMADTKG
+66 KDMGCPIAIMADTKG
-81 IEIRTGKLA
+81 IEIRTGKLSE
-90 DSTAEI
+90 DKVEI
-96 KADNKFILYSY
+96 NAGDTFILYSY
-107 DREGNEQGV
+107 TREGNAQGV
-116 SVNYA
+116 SVNYS

-127 SPGTPILLNDGAI
+127 NEGTPILLNDGAI
-140 ELEVQSIDQT
+140 ELEVERIQEE
-150 HGGEVHCRVIHG
+150 HGGEVHCRIIHG
-162 GLLRENKSVNLP
+162 GVLRENKSVNLP
-174 DTQLEMSA
+174 DTQLEMTA
-182 VSPENQEEILR
+182 VSPENQEEIYR
-193 ELSFAAEN
+193 ELTFAAEN
-201 NVEYIAASFVQNA
+201 KVEYIAASFVQGA
-214 DDIIKMRAILA
+214 EDVIKIRAILE
-225 DKGVKIPIIAKI
+225 DKGVNIPIIAKI
-237 ENRAGIDNLTAI
+237 ENRAGIDNLSAI
-249 VAVADGTM
+249 VAVADGSM

-271 VPGMQK
+271 VPAMQK

-284 TSGKPVI
+284 TNGKPVI

-338 KSVQMMASLAV
+338 ESVKMMAALAV
-349 RAEASLKEFGYLQKI
+349 RAEASLAEFGYLQKI
-364 QPHSSNVVTEAVSQA
+364 RPHGSNVVTEAVSQA

-409 PESMILAVTGR
+409 PESFILAVTCTE
-420 KSVVLRSSMN
+420 SVVLRSSMN

-437 YKKGASNTEKL
+437 YKEGGNNNEKL

-455 KRRGFIK
+455 KRLGFIK

-479 TNMVRVITVP
+479 TNMVRVLTVP

>member
-1 MNSDTMSN
+1 MTNKVL
-9 NPIPRKTKIVAT
+9 PRKTKIVAT

-54 QQQRLDRIRQVA
+54 QQQRLNRIRQVA
-66 SDMGCSIAIMADTKG
+66 KDMGCSIAIMADTKG
-81 IEIRTGKLA
+81 IEIRTGKLTDGTTELQA
-90 DSTAEI
+90 D
-96 KADNKFILYSY
+96 DMFILYSY
-107 DREGNEQGV
+107 TREGNSQGV

-127 SPGTPILLNDGAI
+127 IKGTPILLNDGAI
-140 ELEVQSIDQT
+140 ELEVEDIVQK

-174 DTQLEMSA
+174 DTQLDMTA
-182 VSPENQEEILR
+182 VSPENQEEIHR

-201 NVEYIAASFVQNA
+201 NVEYIAASFVQDA
-214 DDIIKMRAILA
+214 DDVIKMRAILA
-225 DKGVKIPIIAKI
+225 DKGVDIPIIAKI
-237 ENRAGIDNLTAI
+237 ENRAGIENLNAI

-277 RIIQATV
+277 RIIHATV

-301 NNPKPTRAE
+301 SNPKPTRAE

-338 KSVQMMASLAV
+338 KAVQMMASLAI

-386 LKASAIIS
+386 LKATAIIS

-409 PESMILAVTGR
+409 PESLILAITGTE
-420 KSVVLRSSMN
+420 SVVLRSSMN

-437 YKKGASNTEKL
+437 YKEGASNSEKL

-455 KRRGFIK
+455 KRLGFFK
-462 SQDIIVVTAGPG
+462 TQDIIVVTAGPG

>member
-1 MNSDTMSN
+1 MIK
-9 NPIPRKTKIVAT
+9 NPVFRKTKIVAT

-27 SPEILKQ
+27 SPQILRE

-54 QQQRLDRIRQVA
+54 QQQRLERIRQVA
-66 SDMGCSIAIMADTKG
+66 KEMGRFIAIMADTKG
-81 IEIRTGKLA
+81 IEIRTGKLK
-90 DSTAEI
+90 DGPVEL
-96 KADNKFILYSY
+96 KAGDEFILYSY
-107 DREGNEQGV
+107 TRDGSQQGV
-116 SVNYA
+116 SVNYG

-127 SPGTPILLNDGAI
+127 SEGTPILLNDGAI
-140 ELEVQSIDQT
+140 ELEVEGIQQE
-150 HGGEVHCRVIHG
+150 HGGEVHCRIIHG

-182 VSPENQEEILR
+182 VSPENQDEIDR
-193 ELSFAAEN
+193 ELSFAAIN
-201 NVEYIAASFVQNA
+201 NVEYIAASFVQSA
-214 DDIIKMRAILA
+214 EDVIKIRAILE
-225 DKGVKIPIIAKI
+225 DKGVNIPIIAKI
-237 ENRAGIDNLTAI
+237 ENRAGIENLSAI

-277 RIIQATV
+277 RIIQMTV
-284 TSGKPVI
+284 TNGKPVI

-301 NNPKPTRAE
+301 SNPKPTRAE

-323 AIMLSGETAMGKYPV
+323 SVMLSGETAMGKYPV
-338 KSVQMMASLAV
+338 EAVKMMASLAV
-349 RAEASLKEFGYLQKI
+349 RAEASLAEFGYLQKI
-364 QPHSSNVVTEAVSQA
+364 RPHNSNVVTEAVSQA

-386 LKASAIIS
+386 LKAAAIIS

-409 PESMILAVTGR
+409 PESLILAVSCTE
-420 KSVVLRSSMN
+420 SVVLRSAMN

-437 YKKGASNTEKL
+437 YKEGGSNNEKL

-455 KRRGFIK
+455 KRLGFIK

-479 TNMVRVITVP
+479 TNMVRVLTVP

>member
-1 MNSDTMSN
+1 MSRKALQ
-9 NPIPRKTKIVAT
+9 RKTKIVAT

-27 SPEILKQ
+27 SPEILRQ

-49 GVDDV
+49 GVDEI
-54 QQQRLDRIRQVA
+54 QQQRLDRIRQV
-66 SDMGCSIAIMADTKG
+66 SRDMGCAVAIMADTKG
-81 IEIRTGKLA
+81 IEIRTGKLL
-90 DSTAEI
+90 
-96 KADNKFILYSY
+96 DNKAELNADDEFILYSY
-107 DREGNEQGV
+107 RREGDHQGV

-127 SPGTPILLNDGAI
+127 SKGTPILLNDGAI
-140 ELEVQSIDQT
+140 ELEVEDIVQK

-182 VSPENQEEILR
+182 VSPENQEEIYR

-201 NVEYIAASFVQNA
+201 NVEYIAASFVQDA
-214 DDIIKMRAILA
+214 EDVIKMRAILA
-225 DKGVKIPIIAKI
+225 DKGVDIPIVAKI
-237 ENRAGIDNLTAI
+237 ENRAGIENLKAI

-277 RIIQATV
+277 RIIQSTV

-301 NNPKPTRAE
+301 SNPKPTRAE
-310 ASDVA
+310 ASDVV

-338 KSVQMMASLAV
+338 ESVKMMASLAI

-364 QPHSSNVVTEAVSQA
+364 KPHNSNIVTEAVSQA

-409 PESMILAVTGR
+409 PESLILAITGTE
-420 KSVVLRSSMN
+420 SVVLRSSMN
-430 WGVYSIL
+430 WGVHSIL
-437 YKKGASNTEKL
+437 YKEGATNTEKL
-448 DYALEEG
+448 DYGLEEG
-455 KRRGFIK
+455 KLRGFLK
-462 SQDIIVVTAGPG
+462 SQDIVVVTAGPG
-474 QEAGG
+474 QIAGG